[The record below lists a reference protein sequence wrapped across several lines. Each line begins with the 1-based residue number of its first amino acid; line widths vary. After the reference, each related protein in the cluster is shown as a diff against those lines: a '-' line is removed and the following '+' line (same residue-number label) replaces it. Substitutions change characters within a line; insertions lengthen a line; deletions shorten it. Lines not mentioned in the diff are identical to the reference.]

1 MRLGI
6 AEILKKVSESKTKEE
21 KIEVFRK
28 NDSPTIR
35 HILKLALDP
44 NIKWALP
51 EGDPPYK
58 PCQFLDQ
65 HSMLYQE
72 ARRLYLFIEG
82 GNDNLKPIKRESL
95 FITLLE
101 SVDPEDAKVLLAAKS
116 KKLPHKGITV
126 NLINEAY
133 PGLI

>member
-6 AEILKKVSESKTKEE
+6 AEILKRVSESKTKEE
-21 KIEVFRK
+21 KLDILRK
-28 NDSPTIR
+28 NDSSAIR
-35 HILKLALDP
+35 TVLKYALDP
-44 NIKWALP
+44 NIKWDLP
-51 EGDPPYK
+51 EGEPPYK
-58 PCQFLDQ
+58 PCEYLDQ

-82 GNDNLKPIKRESL
+82 GNPNLKPIKKESL
-95 FITLLE
+95 FINLLE
-101 SVDPEDAKVLLAAKS
+101 SVDPMDAKVLLAAKD
-116 KKLPHKGITV
+116 KKLPYKGITS